1 MKMPG
6 ITELVLILAIALII
20 FGPRKLPEIGRS
32 IGRGIRE
39 FRSATTDVK
48 KSISLDE
55 DEDEDNRVSSKAGE
69 ETASQGTSA
78 EESVVQGNKEK
89 EAAAEEEAAGDEDPS
104 EAKKEEQK
112 V

>member
-6 ITELVLILAIALII
+6 LTELVLILAIALII

-39 FRSATTDVK
+39 FRSATTEVKKSVSLDVDEDEENEFKDVK
-48 KSISLDE
+48 K
-55 DEDEDNRVSSKAGE
+55 E
-69 ETASQGTSA
+69 EVKTANVVDTVAQ
-78 EESVVQGNKEK
+78 EESVDDNTTEQDT
-89 EAAAEEEAAGDEDPS
+89 ADETENE

>member
-6 ITELVLILAIALII
+6 ITELVLILAVALII

-39 FRSATTDVK
+39 FRSATTEVK
-48 KSISLDE
+48 KSVSLDE
-55 DEDEDNRVSSKAGE
+55 EEEESSSKELKKQETKAVDTGE
-69 ETASQGTSA
+69 DLTVKDSA
-78 EESVVQGNKEK
+78 EENENSDKE
-89 EAAAEEEAAGDEDPS
+89 EQEEAS
-104 EAKKEEQK
+104 KEEQK